1 MQVQRCV
8 ILQRKTSSSDRWHSD
23 EYLHE
28 DSFSVFFSEE
38 RACCRKRERE
48 REKQIQTVALS
59 LFGSGSDLIKWR
71 PVLHHRNHTA
81 VSETLPVSPS
91 PSLSLFLPF
100 FYNHWKKPKLC
111 RESVRDSQSLHTH
124 GISPHLKIRQK
135 QRLCVCAEVRPAH
148 TCMWRHTKNNERKL
162 PRRQQSDY
170 HGSAS
175 RAAAAFGLTHF
186 LCTKLLQ
193 GIVLELLL
201 TKPLS
206 AVGFLYWKREILLF
220 GFEE

>member
-1 MQVQRCV
+1 MNIFMRIVLVCFFRGASV
-8 ILQRKTSSSDRWHSD
+8 LQ
-23 EYLHE
+23 E
-28 DSFSVFFSEE
+28 
-38 RACCRKRERE
+38 ARE

-124 GISPHLKIRQK
+124 ISPHLKIRQK
-135 QRLCVCAEVRPAH
+135 QRLCVCRGPLRSHMHVEAH
-148 TCMWRHTKNNERKL
+148 QKQREET
-162 PRRQQSDY
+162 
-170 HGSAS
+170 
-175 RAAAAFGLTHF
+175 AAAAA
-186 LCTKLLQ
+186 
-193 GIVLELLL
+193 E
-201 TKPLS
+201 
-206 AVGFLYWKREILLF
+206 
-220 GFEE
+220 